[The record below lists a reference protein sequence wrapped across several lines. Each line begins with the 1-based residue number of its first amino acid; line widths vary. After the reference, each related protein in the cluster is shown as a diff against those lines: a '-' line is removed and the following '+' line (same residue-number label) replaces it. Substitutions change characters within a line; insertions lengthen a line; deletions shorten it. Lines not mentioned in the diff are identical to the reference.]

1 MRSVLLA
8 SQTVTKSL
16 ACLIVFSCRKTVTQ
30 PDKFQQPLIKRPVP
44 PPMWLLALTV
54 ASSVMGITLLTPA
67 LPLVQG
73 EFGVSSAAVQQLLTV
88 YLVALAVG
96 QLVYGT
102 LSDRFGRKPILLF
115 GAVLYGFGGAVAA
128 MADSIESLTF
138 YRIIQGLGAAACLSM
153 GKAIVNDC
161 FDRADAARNMSNVS
175 AMLAIVPMLA
185 LALGGVLVQTTG
197 WKGPMVVISAG
208 GFVVFMLALMMIRE
222 TNLNR
227 TSSIN
232 IAAVIT
238 AYRTVLQNRI
248 FVFFALTSGMQVG
261 MFFALNGFMPYQ
273 YQRLGFSPIEFGF
286 WFSLTPLSYLVG
298 NTVNG
303 IYFVSRGIERASMI
317 GCLLTLVS
325 VIAFYATQAAGLTHA
340 LSLALP
346 GVLFGFANGI
356 VVANTT
362 IGAIS
367 AAGQHAGTGTG
378 LAGSW
383 QMALGGIAGA
393 IIVAIGGAQNFQ
405 LAIGGL
411 IMMSLISVASMYYV
425 IRQQAR
431 IIAERSSI
439 FD

>member
-1 MRSVLLA
+1 
-8 SQTVTKSL
+8 
-16 ACLIVFSCRKTVTQ
+16 
-30 PDKFQQPLIKRPVP
+30 
-44 PPMWLLALTV
+44 MWLIALTV

-67 LPLVQG
+67 LPLVQE
-73 EFGVSSAAVQQLLTV
+73 EFGVSSTAVQQLLTV

-102 LSDRFGRKPILLF
+102 LSDRIGRKPILLF
-115 GAVLYGFGGAVAA
+115 GAMLYGFGGAAAA

-161 FDRADAARNMSNVS
+161 FDRTEAARNMSIMS
-175 AMLAIVPMLA
+175 AMLAVVPILA
-185 LALGGVLVQTTG
+185 LTLGGALVQTAG
-197 WKGPMVVISAG
+197 WTGPMVVISIG
-208 GFVVFMLALMMIRE
+208 GFVVFALALTMIRE

-273 YQRLGFSPIEFGF
+273 YQRLGFSPIEFGL
-286 WFSLTPLSYLVG
+286 WFSLTPVCYLLG
-298 NTVNG
+298 NAINSV
-303 IYFVSRGIERASMI
+303 YFVSRGIERASMT

-325 VIAFYATQAAGLTHA
+325 VIALYTTQAVGLTHA

-346 GVLFGFANGI
+346 GALFGFANGI

-367 AAGQHAGTGTG
+367 AAGVHAGTGTG

-383 QMALGGIAGA
+383 QMAIGGIAGA
-393 IIVAIGGAQNFQ
+393 IIVGIGGAENFQ
-405 LAIGGL
+405 LAAGGL
-411 IMMSLISVASMYYV
+411 IVMSLISVGSMYYV
-425 IRQQAR
+425 YRRRAILTY
-431 IIAERSSI
+431 AESI
-439 FD
+439 SD

>member
-1 MRSVLLA
+1 
-8 SQTVTKSL
+8 
-16 ACLIVFSCRKTVTQ
+16 
-30 PDKFQQPLIKRPVP
+30 
-44 PPMWLLALTV
+44 MWLVALTV

-73 EFGVSSAAVQQLLTV
+73 EFGVSSMAVQQLLTV

-102 LSDRFGRKPILLF
+102 LSDRIGRKPILLF
-115 GAVLYGFGGAVAA
+115 GAMLYGFGGAAAA

-138 YRIIQGLGAAACLSM
+138 YRVIQGLGAAACLSM

-161 FDRADAARNMSNVS
+161 FDRTEAARNMSIVS
-175 AMLAIVPMLA
+175 AMLAVVPILA
-185 LALGGVLVQTTG
+185 LTLGGALVQTAG
-197 WKGPMVVISAG
+197 WKGPMVVISVG
-208 GFVVFMLALMMIRE
+208 GFVVFALALTMIRE

-227 TSSIN
+227 TSSIK

-261 MFFALNGFMPYQ
+261 MFFALNGFLPYQ
-273 YQRLGFSPIEFGF
+273 YQRLGFSPIEFGL
-286 WFSLTPLSYLVG
+286 WFSLTPLSYLLG
-298 NTVNG
+298 NAINSV
-303 IYFVSRGIERASMI
+303 YFVSRGIERASMT

-325 VIAFYATQAAGLTHA
+325 VIALYTTQAVGLTHA

-346 GVLFGFANGI
+346 GALFGFANGI

-367 AAGQHAGTGTG
+367 AAGVHAGTGTG

-383 QMALGGIAGA
+383 QMAIGGIAGA
-393 IIVAIGGAQNFQ
+393 IIVGIGGAENFQ
-405 LAIGGL
+405 LAAAGL
-411 IMMSLISVASMYYV
+411 IVMSLISVGSMYYV
-425 IRQQAR
+425 YLRRAVPTQAG
-431 IIAERSSI
+431 SI
-439 FD
+439 CD